1 MSQALDVIQWVN
13 DLKRATHD
21 MIINDDILNKAP
33 SLFGQCEGM
42 ATKSDG
48 VLSDGGA
55 FTLMTELFC
64 NCLCHQ
70 FNQVERLFM
79 EFFPRMPPNWKLHRE
94 IWMFRLMM
102 YQRFRLSD
110 AKIRRLCGQLEAR
123 IQSGKIK
130 SVASRIYEH
139 WLMSEN

>member
-1 MSQALDVIQWVN
+1 MSQTLDIIQWIQ
-13 DLKRATHD
+13 DLKRASHQ
-21 MIINDDILNKAP
+21 MILNDDILNKAP
-33 SLFGQCEGM
+33 SLFRKCESV
-42 ATKSDG
+42 ATTSDR

-94 IWMFRLMM
+94 IWMFRFMM
-102 YQRFRLSD
+102 YQRFQFGD
-110 AKIRRLCGQLEAR
+110 GKIKQLCDQLESR
-123 IQSGKIK
+123 IQSGKILT
-130 SVASRIYEH
+130 VPSRIYQDWMMPED
-139 WLMSEN
+139 